1 VVVILVEIARDQLR
15 PAERFGL
22 DVLVDLSRLLV
33 AERAE
38 CDLVRLTVVERGSAG
53 SAAADLSSK
62 AALERGDGEIRVTT
76 AALRGVAEVAGGAIE
91 QRSTATDRH
100 GRVPATENPLVAAGQ
115 SRKPVVSLLGLEL
128 RRAALAVAG
137 RRPVRSLAP
146 WPEGH
151 RWAAAMT
158 HDLDVVEWWPL
169 FSLLRMAQLSMKGDW
184 DLFRR
189 VARAAR
195 RSIGRDPVTRAV
207 HSLLQL
213 EAHHGIRA
221 TWSVICA
228 EPTLRSMLAGDST
241 YRPEGPAARRI
252 LTALTH
258 AGHEIGLHGSFATAE
273 DAKSM
278 MAQRRMLSRL
288 TDSPVDGIR
297 QHFLRMHPGRTQ
309 RIMVEAGFEYD
320 ATWGFA
326 DRNGFRLG
334 VADVVPAWDAER
346 EVTMP
351 LDVLPLVW
359 MDRAL
364 SKYAGV
370 EEPGRWIEDARE
382 LARECKVAEGVWVGL
397 WHPNMIESLG
407 FPGAE
412 PAFVS
417 LLQALADDRPYFA
430 SAHKIVQWRRFR
442 RSVRAARVTADGR
455 VVLSTGGGQRT
466 VIAIEDEA
474 GDTVQVQVK
483 AERPSGA
490 A

>member
-1 VVVILVEIARDQLR
+1 MAVILVDAARDQLG

-22 DVLVDLSRLLV
+22 EVLLDLSRLLI
-33 AERAE
+33 AERAD

-53 SAAADLSSK
+53 SAAADLSSR
-62 AALERGDGEIRVTT
+62 AALERGDGEVRVTT

-91 QRSTATDRH
+91 QRSTATDRY

-137 RRPVRSLAP
+137 RRPVRSLSP
-146 WPEGH
+146 WPDGH
-151 RWAAAMT
+151 RWAVALT
-158 HDLDVVEWWPL
+158 HDLDVVEWWLL
-169 FSLLRMAQLSMKGDW
+169 FPLLRMAELGMKGDW
-184 DLFRR
+184 DRFGR
-189 VARAAR
+189 VGRAAR
-195 RSIGRDPVTRAV
+195 RSIGRDPVTRGV

-221 TWSVICA
+221 TWFVICA
-228 EPTLRSMLAGDST
+228 EPTIRSMLAGDST

-252 LTALTH
+252 LTALTQ

-273 DAKSM
+273 DVKSM
-278 MAQRRMLSRL
+278 VKQHRVLSRL
-288 TDSPVDGIR
+288 ADSPVEGVR

-309 RIMVEAGFEYD
+309 RLMVEAGFEYD
-320 ATWGFA
+320 ASWGFA

-334 VADVVPAWDAER
+334 VADVIPAWDAER
-346 EVTMP
+346 EVMIP
-351 LDVLPLVW
+351 LDLVPLVW

-370 EEPGRWIEDARE
+370 EEAGRWIEDARE
-382 LARECKVAEGVWVGL
+382 LAGECKAAEGAWVGL
-397 WHPNMIESLG
+397 WHPNMMEALG

-412 PAFVS
+412 TAFVS

-430 SAHKIVQWRRFR
+430 SAHKLVQWRQFR
-442 RSVRAARVTADGR
+442 RSVRAARVSADGR
-455 VVLSTGGGQRT
+455 VVLRTVGGQRT
-466 VIAIEDEA
+466 VVAIEDEA
-474 GDTVQVQVK
+474 GDTVQVQLK
-483 AERPSGA
+483 AGRPSGA